1 MTSTPAGDVRR
12 DRSEAPWTA
21 GLVEVLLV
29 AACMRPAI
37 TAVGPVLS
45 RIGHSQGLNHVALG
59 LLSAMPLIA
68 FAGVSPLV
76 HRPAGRYGVERLILW
91 ALLALTAGIV
101 VRSVAGTAGLWLGTL
116 VVGIG
121 VAVCNVLMPVV
132 VRSGYAARVALVTG
146 LYSSAL
152 GVAAAAASGVALP
165 LAGLAGG
172 WRLSLGIWAVL
183 TAGAAVVWGTRVRRR
198 GRTTAEPVRAGSE
211 GDRAAAADVRPER
224 SVWRTGSAW
233 RITAFMGLQSTSFY
247 VLVSWFP
254 AIAVD
259 RGLSASLA
267 GWYLFAAQVVGIF
280 SGLALPLLLH
290 RTSREVSAVAVSA
303 PMALAVLGLVVA
315 PAAMPLW
322 VLCIGLSTGSALVL
336 ALSMIGLAAR
346 GSGHGAQLSGMA
358 QAVGY
363 GLAATGPV
371 IAGYLRDATGSWDA
385 ALLVLL
391 CVAVIQALVVIAP
404 GREARVRRAGGRQR

>member
-1 MTSTPAGDVRR
+1 MTSTPADGER
-12 DRSEAPWTA
+12 PWTA

-45 RIGHSQGLNHVALG
+45 RIGSSQGLNHVALG
-59 LLSAMPLIA
+59 LLSALPLIA

-76 HRPAGRYGVERLILW
+76 HRPAGRYGAEPLILW

-101 VRSVAGTAGLWLGTL
+101 VRSVAGTAGLWAGTL

-132 VRSGYAARVALVTG
+132 VRAGYAARIALVTG

-152 GVAAAAASGVALP
+152 GVMAAAASGVSLP
-165 LAGLAGG
+165 LAGLSGG
-172 WRLSLGIWAVL
+172 WRLSLGVWAVL
-183 TAGAAVVWGTRVRRR
+183 TAGAAVVWGVRVRRPR
-198 GRTTAEPVRAGSE
+198 RTPSVPLVVAEPGSE
-211 GDRAAAADVRPER
+211 PAFER

-259 RGLSASLA
+259 RDVSASTA

-280 SGLALPLLLH
+280 SGLALPWLLH
-290 RTSREVSAVAVSA
+290 RTSREVAAVAVSA
-303 PMALAVLGLVVA
+303 PMALATLGLVVA
-315 PAAMPLW
+315 PGAMPLW
-322 VLCIGLSTGSALVL
+322 VLCIGLSTGAALVL

-346 GSGHGAQLSGMA
+346 SSGHGAQLSGMA

-363 GLAATGPV
+363 ALAAGGPV
-371 IAGYLRDATGSWDA
+371 LAGYLRDATGSWDA
-385 ALLVLL
+385 ALVLL
-391 CVAVIQALVVIAP
+391 AGVAVTQALVASWRVSP
-404 GREARVRRAGGRQR
+404 TRGRRR

>member
-1 MTSTPAGDVRR
+1 VSLAPAGV
-12 DRSEAPWTA
+12 DRPWTT
-21 GLVEVLLV
+21 GLAEVLLV

-45 RIGHSQGLNHVALG
+45 RIGHSEGLSHVGLG
-59 LLSAMPLIA
+59 LLSALPLIA
-68 FAGVSPLV
+68 FAGMSPVV
-76 HRPAGRYGVERLILW
+76 HAPARRYGVERLILW
-91 ALLALTAGIV
+91 ALIALTAGIV
-101 VRSVAGTAGLWLGTL
+101 LRSVGGAPGRWTGTL

-132 VRSGYAARVALVTG
+132 VRSGYAARIALVTG
-146 LYSSAL
+146 LYSAAL
-152 GVAAAAASGVALP
+152 SVAAAAASGVSLP
-165 LAGLAGG
+165 LAGLGGRAGG
-172 WRLSLGIWAVL
+172 WRLSLGVWSLL
-183 TAGAAVVWGTRVRRR
+183 TAGTALVWGRRVHRRARTAAVETVEVQAVEVQGGGGPAAPV
-198 GRTTAEPVRAGSE
+198 EPA
-211 GDRAAAADVRPER
+211 PER

-247 VLVSWFP
+247 VFVSWFP

-259 RGLSASLA
+259 RDVSASLA

-280 SGLALPLLLH
+280 SGLTLPLLLN
-290 RTSREVSAVAVSA
+290 RTSRQVSGVAVSL
-303 PMALAVLGLVVA
+303 PMALAAVGLVVA
-315 PAAMPLW
+315 PGAMPLW

-363 GLAATGPV
+363 GVAATGPV
-371 IAGYLRDATGSWDA
+371 LAGYLRDATGSWDA
-385 ALLVLL
+385 ALVLL
-391 CVAVIQALVVIAP
+391 AGVAVTQALVAAAP
-404 GREARVRRAGGRQR
+404 APRIGAAVRHR